1 MVRTSWPEHRRVGMV
16 WLAVAGY
23 ALVAGVVIAESI
35 AGISPLQ
42 APGAATALAAAG
54 VLAAGAAGLIA
65 VLANLRRQ
73 P

>member
-1 MVRTSWPEHRRVGMV
+1 MV